1 MLKEILAG
9 MAGAVVGATVV
20 HFAKEENR
28 DKAKEKISSA
38 AENMKTWALEHMPEE
53 KLQELAKKL
62 AEQTGQKVEDILAQ
76 LKTKINQKKE

>member
-1 MLKEILAG
+1 MVKEILAG
-9 MAGAVVGATVV
+9 LAGAVVGGAVV

-28 DKAKEKISSA
+28 TKAKEKVSSA

-53 KLQELAKKL
+53 KLNELAKKL

-76 LKTKINQKKE
+76 LKAKINKKEE